1 MLQKPIHAY
10 SVPLPE
16 VSSFGKNYTPPP
28 LSGSD
33 GKESAH
39 KAGDPGLILGLGRS
53 PGEGNGN
60 PLQYSC
66 LENSTEEPG
75 RLQFMGSQRVGYN
88 WATFTFT
95 LWTQIGSHS
104 MFWLM
109 KCISDMCDF
118 QNEATRTNIWTP
130 QFLLAHHHRNSHV
143 PSRAHHCSP
152 YRGLHSVK
160 QNHTWLVTMMQNQ

>member
-1 MLQKPIHAY
+1 MLQKPIHVY
-10 SVPLPE
+10 SVPLPK

-75 RLQFMGSQRVGYN
+75 RLQFVGSQRVGYN

-95 LWTQIGSHS
+95 LWTQIGFHS

-109 KCISDMCDF
+109 KCISDTCDF
-118 QNEATRTNIWTP
+118 QNEATRTNIRAP

-143 PSRAHHCSP
+143 PSRGHHCSP